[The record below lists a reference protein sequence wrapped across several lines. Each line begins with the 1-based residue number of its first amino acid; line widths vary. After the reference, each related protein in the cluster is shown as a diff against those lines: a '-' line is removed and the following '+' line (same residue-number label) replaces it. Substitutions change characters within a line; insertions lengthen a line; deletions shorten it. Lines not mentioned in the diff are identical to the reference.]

1 MRVPCTPRW
10 SRLSVRHFF
19 RRNSHAQ
26 VYRSHPYASDCR
38 RRRCCR
44 LVLGC
49 WSRVGL
55 LRRLLRRLRFKSRPT
70 KKPCPPPRGGGLGRG
85 VAPLYLFEP
94 PAATRGR
101 EYPPTPSNSA
111 TRATCSLQEGD
122 SALFLEFVGTPPNK
136 KEVSQIFRPS
146 CVCHVLLVGRAT
158 WFDPSFGETPMRKY
172 IALALMLLTV
182 VAGSSL
188 VAGPALACYGY

>member
-1 MRVPCTPRW
+1 MRVPSTPRW

-26 VYRSHPYASDCR
+26 VYRSRPHASDCR
-38 RRRCCR
+38 RRRRCR

-55 LRRLLRRLRFKSRPT
+55 LRRLLRRLRFNADRRRNCSLGCSARWRSRVSSSVPARAYRVGG
-70 KKPCPPPRGGGLGRG
+70 PRRHERLGR
-85 VAPLYLFEP
+85 
-94 PAATRGR
+94 ATVLC
-101 EYPPTPSNSA
+101 P
-111 TRATCSLQEGD
+111 
-122 SALFLEFVGTPPNK
+122 LEFVGTPPNK
-136 KEVSQIFRPS
+136 KEVSPISGRS
-146 CVCHVLLVGRAT
+146 CACHVLLVGRAT
-158 WFDPSFGETPMRKY
+158 RFDLSFGETPMRKY

-188 VAGPALACYGY
+188 VASPALACYGY